1 MAWFGVAFASLEE
14 QAYTGLQER
23 DRELESRFALR
34 ESAAGLPNHRNGLAV
49 TAG

>member
-1 MAWFGVAFASLEE
+1 MGWFGVALASQEE

-23 DRELESRFALR
+23 DREIDARFALR
-34 ESAAGLPNHRNGLAV
+34 ESEPGLPKHRNGLAV